1 MSLRFLFRFEP
12 GADPIEIPY
21 AKLAAEH
28 PELAHLREHM
38 RASARAAE
46 ERAGRSGRGDL
57 LGDQA
62 FAGFLARCMHTFGT
76 DYLERVMA
84 ALERIHK
91 ARENIGDQLDRALKG
106 ELPDFPRLKESF
118 DEIDAAFPEV
128 IDPTKA
134 EPPPAPSYG
143 LGVPLTSKVRTLGE
157 FLNENRDRLTAR
169 ARNLLE
175 RANRLEPDRLGK
187 VLEETRWPKSV
198 EKARPLVEAL
208 IERLRAQGYDN
219 GDIAQ
224 LLGALEEWSLPDQ
237 IRQASDDAINAL
249 GTDAKLPRVRGLQ
262 QALRKSPVLRALF
275 RDNPDQLRTY
285 WLDYISKPRII
296 RFGLYTWFR
305 MHHVRGAIG
314 EWTAAFDLGK
324 SGVYIFLKGPKAEV
338 TTGGTDLVAIDRNTG
353 QVYAIDNKA
362 TLRTQV
368 LQRVTALMRNF
379 PQNLLQD
386 IVELR
391 EAMAGR
397 SEPAVDAVLRRME
410 SAERRIKAVVELL
423 GPEGEAR
430 KRLLDQNAEVTLPS
444 GERKPVQQEITDIL
458 QEHGITRLITNS
470 GGVLERLSGALEDA
484 GIELEDMNAALPEG
498 EE

>member
-1 MSLRFLFRFEP
+1 MTMRFLFRFEP
-12 GADPIEIPY
+12 GVEPIEIPY
-21 AKLAAEH
+21 ERLAAEH
-28 PELAHLREHM
+28 PRLAELREHL
-38 RASARAAE
+38 RQSARQHE
-46 ERAGRSGRGDL
+46 EGAGRSGRGDL

-62 FAGFLARCMHTFGT
+62 FAGFLARCMRTFGA

-84 ALERIHK
+84 ALDRIHQ
-91 ARENIGDQLDRALKG
+91 ARENISDQLDRALKG
-106 ELPDFPRLKESF
+106 ELPDFARMKESF

-128 IDPTKA
+128 IEPSKA
-134 EPPPAPSYG
+134 EPPPAPPVG
-143 LGVPLTSKVRTLGE
+143 PGVPLTSRVRTLGD
-157 FLNENRDRLTAR
+157 FLNESRERLTAR

-175 RANRLEPDRLGK
+175 RANRLEPGRLAK

-198 EKARPLVEAL
+198 DKARPLVEAL
-208 IERLRAQGYDN
+208 IERLRAQGYDH

-249 GTDAKLPRVRGLQ
+249 GADTKLPRVRGLQ
-262 QALRKSPVLRALF
+262 AALRKSPVLRALF
-275 RDNPDQLRTY
+275 RDNPEQLRTY
-285 WLDYISKPRII
+285 WLGYTSKPRII

-338 TTGGTDLVAIDRNTG
+338 TTGGTDLVAVDRNTG

-362 TLRTQV
+362 TLRTRV
-368 LQRVTALMRNF
+368 LERVTALMRNF

-386 IVELR
+386 IAELR
-391 EAMAGR
+391 EAIVGR
-397 SEPAVDAVLRRME
+397 SEPAIDAILRRME
-410 SAERRIKAVVELL
+410 SAERKIKEVVDLL
-423 GPEGEAR
+423 GPDGEAR
-430 KRLLDQNAEVTLPS
+430 KRLLDRNVEVTLPS
-444 GERKPVQQEITDIL
+444 GERKPVQQAITDIL
-458 QEHGITRLITNS
+458 QEHGITRMVTNS
-470 GGVLERLSGALEDA
+470 GGVLERISGALEDA
-484 GIELEDMNAALPEG
+484 GIELENMNEALPEG